1 MAFGAFVGQVEK
13 IFGGGG
19 DGFDELP
26 ISSKC
31 FSSLAYNKSTQQ
43 LRMTF
48 RKGGV
53 YTIPK
58 IDKEEVDR
66 WVREQ
71 SVGLYFNE
79 YVRGNY

>member
-1 MAFGAFVGQVEK
+1 MAFGAFGGAIGN

-19 DGFDELP
+19 GGFDELP

-58 IDKEEVDR
+58 IGQEEVDR

-71 SVGLYFNE
+71 SVGEYFNE
-79 YVRGNY
+79 YIRGNY